1 MVHTRAAR
9 GEWRGGEHCSYGVKA
24 RHGDG
29 GGGGGTAAS
38 VSPRGGGAHTTA
50 DG

>member
-29 GGGGGTAAS
+29 GGGGTAAS